1 MRRSGKAPKSIYMNA
16 EDQLKRINEKL
27 QEMVKK
33 FEFLQKENDKLREE
47 LMPAKQREVNFLDQ
61 IEMLEQK
68 VMVLKTSM
76 GSMNESDKKEL
87 DKKLHSYLKEID
99 RCITMLSD

>member
-1 MRRSGKAPKSIYMNA
+1 MNA

-33 FEFLQKENDKLREE
+33 FEFLQKENEKLKEE
-47 LMPAKQREVNFLDQ
+47 LLPAKQREVNFLDQ

>member
-1 MRRSGKAPKSIYMNA
+1 
-16 EDQLKRINEKL
+16 
-27 QEMVKK
+27 
-33 FEFLQKENDKLREE
+33 
-47 LMPAKQREVNFLDQ
+47 
-61 IEMLEQK
+61 MLEQK